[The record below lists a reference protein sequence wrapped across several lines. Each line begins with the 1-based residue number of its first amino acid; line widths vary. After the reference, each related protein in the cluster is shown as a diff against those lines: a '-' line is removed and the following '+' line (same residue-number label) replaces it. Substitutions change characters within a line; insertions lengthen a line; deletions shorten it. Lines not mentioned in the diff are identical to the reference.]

1 MRCQYVDDDIQ
12 CRFDG
17 TRRVLVASGDP
28 PDPDQSGFAGTIYTV
43 QVCKQHDPDP
53 GGRCHCRAREPLPP
67 SANVPGAEPSAEEL
81 HEIGVTG
88 VHERPATR
96 RYTTVGTKGDPSD
109 AASEQRGQQAMRAI
123 VLIPAAVAVILV
135 VVYFVARGDDEDDD
149 NRGSLVY

>member
-1 MRCQYVDDDIQ
+1 M
-12 CRFDG
+12 
-17 TRRVLVASGDP
+17 
-28 PDPDQSGFAGTIYTV
+28 
-43 QVCKQHDPDP
+43 
-53 GGRCHCRAREPLPP
+53 PLPRSRTSTP
-67 SANVPGAEPSAEEL
+67 IGERPRRETSAEEL

-135 VVYFVARGDDEDDD
+135 VVYFVARGDDGDDD
-149 NRGSLVY
+149 NRGILGVLIDLLSWR